1 MWIRWEFWEKV
12 TLTQFDHFSKK
23 VVKRGGA
30 NRHMKDLCLGEILR
44 LVDLPLASAS
54 QHRLALVQRP
64 SSGSG
69 QALGE
74 RGGS

>member
-1 MWIRWEFWEKV
+1 M
-12 TLTQFDHFSKK
+12 
-23 VVKRGGA
+23 VKRGGA
-30 NRHMKDLCLGEILR
+30 NRHMKDFCLGEILR

-69 QALGE
+69 QAPGE
-74 RGGS
+74 WGGS